1 MKKTIVAVLAGA
13 AIVAATGA
21 QSGCGSD
28 GPLTNDN
35 PAGNG
40 AAYSNPAFTYADDDE
55 CNATGS
61 EIDTYPSNDG
71 TGITVEDLGA
81 DTAYVVGSVWITC
94 NPPASSQKTDV
105 KLYHD
110 GNLVAHHEFRIAPGQ
125 DDATQY
131 SAAAACESG
140 TWQVEWSAVGEDS
153 LGNPYA
159 TSHDWQVA
167 NISSVVCENAKA
179 SPKPNQTGDGPVVLD

>member
-1 MKKTIVAVLAGA
+1 MKKTITAVIAGVA
-13 AIVAATGA
+13 IIAATG
-21 QSGCGSD
+21 GCSSD

-40 AAYSNPAFTYADDDE
+40 AAYSNPAFTYADDGE
-55 CNATGS
+55 CSATGS

-81 DTAYVVGSVWITC
+81 DKAYVVGSVWITC
-94 NPPASSQKTDV
+94 NPPSSSQKTDV
-105 KLYHD
+105 ELYHD

-125 DDATQY
+125 DNASQY
-131 SAAAACESG
+131 AASAPCEDG
-140 TWQVEWSAVGEDS
+140 TWQVKWSAVGEDS
-153 LGNPYA
+153 LGNPYS
-159 TSHDWQVA
+159 TSHAWQVS
-167 NISSVVCENAKA
+167 NVGSSACENAKS